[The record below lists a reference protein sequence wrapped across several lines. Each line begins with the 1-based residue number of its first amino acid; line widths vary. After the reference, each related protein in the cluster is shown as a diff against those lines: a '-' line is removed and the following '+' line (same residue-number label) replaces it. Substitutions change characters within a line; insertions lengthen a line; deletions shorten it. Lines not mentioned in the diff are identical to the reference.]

1 MDLLNLT
8 NLMLDTTGS
17 IEPRALAVAAAGFAI
32 GLAALGGALAVGN
45 AASHAFDAGARQP
58 EIFSKIQTLLLI
70 SIVFIE
76 SLVIYSLVVSL
87 ILIFTVN

>member
-45 AASHAFDAGARQP
+45 AVSHAFDAGARQP